1 MADANDSSCPD
12 QLVPAQWSAR
22 LLPSFFDVPERRLL
36 LAVLSDAVRLL
47 HAGRKGRAEV
57 VAWIRG
63 QPARITFQELCD
75 ELAIDAVS
83 AGRHLVRTQEA
94 SVISHRRIHTY
105 KQGRRES
112 ALCDTPAGHPAIV
125 EDGAEHTIPQA
136 AAAG

>member
-1 MADANDSSCPD
+1 MGDANDSSCPD
-12 QLVPAQWSAR
+12 ELVPAQWFAR

-47 HAGRKGRAEV
+47 HAGRKQRAEV

-75 ELAIDAVS
+75 ELALDAVS
-83 AGRHLVRTQEA
+83 AGRQLVRSQEA
-94 SVISHRRIHTY
+94 SAITLRRLRTY
-105 KQGRRES
+105 KQGRRQS
-112 ALCDTPAGHPAIV
+112 ALCDAPAEHPAIPD
-125 EDGAEHTIPQA
+125 DGAEHMTPEV